1 MQKIRLNL
9 DSANGGYIIS
19 VAIALLIASVLL
31 GYYFV
36 ALRPCAEGYMSIS
49 LLDSQKKAT
58 NYPEVLVNGVNS
70 TFSVYVEVKNNME
83 KTLYTQIRVR
93 VTENVSSSVP
103 MYSVKPTSLYN
114 NTVENGSAWEEI
126 ATVSLDE
133 SGNYSVFFELWITNQ
148 DNESF
153 EFTNNYCVLN
163 VRVE

>member
-31 GYYFV
+31 GYYFA
-36 ALRPCAEGYMSIS
+36 ALRPCPEGYMSIS

-83 KTLYTQIRVR
+83 KTLHTQIRVR

-103 MYSVKPTSLYN
+103 MYSVEPTSLYN